1 MKYKAFI
8 SYNSKDNC
16 TARWLQSKL
25 ENYSLPSLIVNEK
38 GDVLRSYDRKPK
50 KFRIFRYVTDLVA
63 QNLDDGLRQE
73 LDQSEYLVVICS
85 PNSANAPWVKE
96 EVKYFIETG
105 RKKKIIPFVIE
116 GKPYSGDEEEC
127 FTQELKDAFPNGSAL
142 GVSLKDHGDDLWIF
156 RRRKAVAKIV
166 SLLIDLPNAFDFIWN
181 RYRRSY
187 ISRLFL
193 YILSVVIFIGSLFT
207 VYSMNKEF
215 EAKLFVT
222 ENTINNYL
230 PPVAGTI
237 KIKIGNE
244 SRAYSVNGTTDAV
257 VIPDIARKY
266 FKQEVRIKFDSQA
279 YLPIDTTMLLNKE
292 LYIPIRRNEA
302 FYGDVQF
309 TVVDLENGET
319 VPYCKIMIEEKE
331 YISDERGVIKAHINL
346 VEQRDKYNISSTSV
360 ILQTSTIS
368 APTGMHK
375 IVEIIHK

>member
-142 GVSLKDHGDDLWIF
+142 GVSLNDYGDDLWIF

-181 RYRRSY
+181 RYRLNYLKAILVRVILAILVALSLVF
-187 ISRLFL
+187 SVLFVKYQTKEFDMYVQL
-193 YILSVVIFIGSLFT
+193 TEDT
-207 VYSMNKEF
+207 VYQQLPPIRDVEVTIVIDGIEHRDTLATLLDQALFSKIHGNNKGKSMN
-215 EAKLFVT
+215 LYVR
-222 ENTINNYL
+222 N
-230 PPVAGTI
+230 VACV
-237 KIKIGNE
+237 
-244 SRAYSVNGTTDAV
+244 S
-257 VIPDIARKY
+257 
-266 FKQEVRIKFDSQA
+266 
-279 YLPIDTTMLLNKE
+279 LDTTMVVQQNIN
-292 LYIPIRRNEA
+292 IPICRNSER
-302 FYGDVQF
+302 YGHIDV
-309 TVVDLENGET
+309 TVFLDGAPLCNKKVDVNGIESMTDDRGKLQMDMPIALQKDSYVITYMSYSDILYMPCVDTKCLEL
-319 VPYCKIMIEEKE
+319 K
-331 YISDERGVIKAHINL
+331 
-346 VEQRDKYNISSTSV
+346 
-360 ILQTSTIS
+360 
-368 APTGMHK
+368 
-375 IVEIIHK
+375 

>member
-156 RRRKAVAKIV
+156 RHRKAVAKIV
-166 SLLIDLPNAFDFIWN
+166 SLLIGLPNAFDFIWN
-181 RYRRSY
+181 RYRLNY
-187 ISRLFL
+187 IKTIILRIIIVLFAGLLLCSSVL
-193 YILSVVIFIGSLFT
+193 YVQHQAKEFDMSVELIESNNIPQLPPIKDIEVTIVIDQKVQKDTLDSLTDKALFT
-207 VYSMNKEF
+207 KLHGGNKGKYMN
-215 EAKLFVT
+215 LC
-222 ENTINNYL
+222 
-230 PPVAGTI
+230 
-237 KIKIGNE
+237 
-244 SRAYSVNGTTDAV
+244 
-257 VIPDIARKY
+257 
-266 FKQEVRIKFDSQA
+266 VRNAACVS
-279 YLPIDTTMLLNKE
+279 IDTTIMIQQN
-292 LYIPIRRNEA
+292 IIVSIRRNQER
-302 FYGDVQF
+302 YGHIDAIVLKDGMRLRNKKVMVNGIESMTDDSGRLRLDIPLISQAGSY
-309 TVVDLENGET
+309 VVTYMSHSDILYMPCNDT
-319 VPYCKIMIEEKE
+319 KCIELK
-331 YISDERGVIKAHINL
+331 
-346 VEQRDKYNISSTSV
+346 
-360 ILQTSTIS
+360 
-368 APTGMHK
+368 
-375 IVEIIHK
+375 